1 MEKRTAAIKESFD
14 KAGCEEQ
21 NAEKL
26 KKEYEQKIAQAQQE
40 AEEIIAKAKITAEA
54 EFHHIIKEARQE
66 QEQIMKETRVAMEQE
81 RIKSLQQIQDE
92 IAISQLRHILNAA
105 SSIETDG
112 YSLQFVRK
120 YESAELYLTNRHL
133 ILAPGTQI
141 YLEDIDGAE
150 FYKEMHIW
158 MIRYEREGELF
169 EKPLIHE

>member
-1 MEKRTAAIKESFD
+1 MLELNLNIVWTILNILILYFFLKKFLFKPVTAIMEKRTAAIKESFD

-40 AEEIIAKAKITAEA
+40 AEEIIANAKITAEA

-92 IAISQLRHILNAA
+92 IAAIA
-105 SSIETDG
+105 
-112 YSLQFVRK
+112 
-120 YESAELYLTNRHL
+120 
-133 ILAPGTQI
+133 ILATSKIIGQHVDETTNN
-141 YLEDIDGAE
+141 LMFSELL
-150 FYKEMHIW
+150 KEVG
-158 MIRYEREGELF
+158 EGQ
-169 EKPLIHE
+169 

>member
-1 MEKRTAAIKESFD
+1 MRRNSRREGFILSQALLSVFIACLFIPLCADCIKLLSHRRMFD
-14 KAGCEEQ
+14 Q
-21 NAEKL
+21 
-26 KKEYEQKIAQAQQE
+26 
-40 AEEIIAKAKITAEA
+40 
-54 EFHHIIKEARQE
+54 H
-66 QEQIMKETRVAMEQE
+66 
-81 RIKSLQQIQDE
+81 IQDE
-92 IAISQLRHILNAA
+92 IALSQLRHILNAA